1 MGSSSRGPTPSADD
15 TWELVFRLSWMMREH
30 FLSTAR
36 VFDLSP
42 PQAGAL
48 QQLDPDTPVPMGEL
62 AVALHCDASTVTGL
76 VDRLESRGLVERKA
90 SPRDRRVKAL
100 ALTEEGRQVRDRF
113 RERMSEAPGRMAA
126 LSPEDRRALH
136 DILSRALASVRPPDP
151 GGIRHDESEH
161 APSRRP

>member
-90 SPRDRRVKAL
+90 SPRDRLVKARS
-100 ALTEEGRQVRDRF
+100 EEHT
-113 RERMSEAPGRMAA
+113 SELQSRPHLVCRLLLEKKKR
-126 LSPEDRRALH
+126 LSFAVFVLLKKKKIKH
-136 DILSRALASVRPPDP
+136 KI
-151 GGIRHDESEH
+151 
-161 APSRRP
+161 

>member
-90 SPRDRRVKAL
+90 SPRDRR
-100 ALTEEGRQVRDRF
+100 
-113 RERMSEAPGRMAA
+113 
-126 LSPEDRRALH
+126 ALH